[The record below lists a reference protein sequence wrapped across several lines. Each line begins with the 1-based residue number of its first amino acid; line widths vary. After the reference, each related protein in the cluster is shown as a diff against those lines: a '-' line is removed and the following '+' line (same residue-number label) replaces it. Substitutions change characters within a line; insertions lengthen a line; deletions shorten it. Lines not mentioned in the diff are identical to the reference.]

1 MARPLAAALDDIAS
15 NIELI
20 ERFTSGKTEQ
30 DYNGDPLLS
39 AAVERCLERISEASR
54 SIPDDVKAKYPAV
67 PWRQIADV
75 GNRLRHNY
83 DSVDD
88 RRVWQIATLDV
99 PALVHTI
106 ARIIA
111 ARTSAQPEPG
121 VGGR

>member
-54 SIPDDVKAKYPAV
+54 SIPDDVKA
-67 PWRQIADV
+67 
-75 GNRLRHNY
+75 
-83 DSVDD
+83 
-88 RRVWQIATLDV
+88 
-99 PALVHTI
+99 
-106 ARIIA
+106 
-111 ARTSAQPEPG
+111 
-121 VGGR
+121 